1 VKRAAILPQG
11 RSGLSP
17 ECGDCAPSGVGAAN
31 ATPGAKGLLVE
42 TKPSRLWFWFIA
54 AFCVQAAAWV
64 AWLVIAGH
72 HRVQEIPLAP

>member
-1 VKRAAILPQG
+1 M
-11 RSGLSP
+11 
-17 ECGDCAPSGVGAAN
+17 
-31 ATPGAKGLLVE
+31 PGAKGLLVE

-72 HRVQEIPLAP
+72 HRVQEIPLVP